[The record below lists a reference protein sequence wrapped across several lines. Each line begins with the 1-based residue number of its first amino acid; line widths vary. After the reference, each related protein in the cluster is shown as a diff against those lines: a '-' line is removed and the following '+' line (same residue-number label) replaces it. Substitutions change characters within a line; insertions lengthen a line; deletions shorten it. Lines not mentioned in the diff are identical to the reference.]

1 MIIQFSEDSKQN
13 KAKAQQKYQKSLV
26 LDKYFKMTK
35 FLIIGLI
42 VPNEN
47 FCSNLA
53 FRVSVSSSVWIF
65 SILSLYIS
73 KGSGKKN
80 LFNNQELLQLLIIS
94 LIPIT

>member
-53 FRVSVSSSVWIF
+53 FRSLFPLQYVF
-65 SILSLYIS
+65 SLYFPFTFPKVLERRICLTI
-73 KGSGKKN
+73 KN
-80 LFNNQELLQLLIIS
+80 FFS
-94 LIPIT
+94 C

>member
-47 FCSNLA
+47 FCCNLTS
-53 FRVSVSSSVWIF
+53 R
-65 SILSLYIS
+65 SL
-73 KGSGKKN
+73 
-80 LFNNQELLQLLIIS
+80 FPLQYGYSPYFPFTFPKVPERRICLTIKS
-94 LIPIT
+94 FF

>member
-53 FRVSVSSSVWIF
+53 FR
-65 SILSLYIS
+65 SLFPLQYGYSPYFPFTFPKVLERRICLTIKSFIS
-73 KGSGKKN
+73 C
-80 LFNNQELLQLLIIS
+80 
-94 LIPIT
+94 